1 MSFDSRSPVPLETA
15 FPPSLGFSTPQ
26 QYRTYAIP
34 KISKPVSRQL
44 STVFIPTGSIH
55 LKSEPRIM
63 PTK

>member
-1 MSFDSRSPVPLETA
+1 MSFDSRLPVPLETA
-15 FPPSLGFSTPQ
+15 FPPSLGFSTS